1 VLATKL
7 ANATGEGPNDRGLS
21 RRRAFQAVDA
31 SLQRLGTDRI
41 DVLYLHREDPATPL
55 EETVPA
61 IAAEALHGRV
71 VSQIDPLRT
80 LSSSATSGQSVCMK
94 SIEFVGI
101 IAALLLPAIVTGAG
115 ASPLAPQVGDTY
127 EITMTRESAQQGSNG
142 SSGSSHD
149 RDTIIERVIGLRP
162 DGLELEYDLPEVS
175 TADARVS
182 NWQFPARVFKPFG
195 GPTQLL
201 NGPELEARVDGWLKA
216 AGWSRTVCGHW
227 VFTWNAFRI
236 ECDPQSVIKTVESFD
251 LRSADLRDGA
261 PYKETEARGP
271 GKLAR
276 KLAGPDD
283 TIFDVEMP
291 VDPDA
296 VRRARAESDVAVGEI
311 MNKPV
316 TLDAA
321 LRERA
326 RETVSGTISVA
337 FETDSAGNVRRR
349 TKVTKL
355 DIKGP
360 DGQSETET
368 VTETLERR
376 LISRR
381 N

>member
-1 VLATKL
+1 M
-7 ANATGEGPNDRGLS
+7 TG
-21 RRRAFQAVDA
+21 F
-31 SLQRLGTDRI
+31 
-41 DVLYLHREDPATPL
+41 DP
-55 EETVPA
+55 
-61 IAAEALHGRV
+61 IADI
-71 VSQIDPLRT
+71 VSA
-80 LSSSATSGQSVCMK
+80 ATSAQSIRMK
-94 SIEFVGI
+94 LIGFMGI
-101 IAALLLPAIVTGAG
+101 IGALLLPAIVARAG

-127 EITMTRESAQQGSNG
+127 EITMTRESAQQDSHG

-149 RDTIIERVIGLRP
+149 KDTFIERVIGLRA
-162 DGLELEYDLPEVS
+162 DGLELEYDLPKAA
-175 TADARVS
+175 TADERAR
-182 NWQFPARVFKPFG
+182 NWQFPARVFNPFG
-195 GPTQLL
+195 GPAQLL

-216 AGWSRTVCGHW
+216 AGWPRTICGHW

-251 LRSADLRDGA
+251 LRSADLREGA
-261 PYKETEARGP
+261 PYQETEARGP
-271 GKLAR
+271 GILAR
-276 KLAGPDD
+276 KAAGPDGAL
-283 TIFDVEMP
+283 FAVEMP

-296 VRRARAESDVAVGEI
+296 VRRARAESDVVVGEI

-337 FETDSAGNVRRR
+337 FETDSAGNVHRR

-360 DGQSETET
+360 DGRSETET

-376 LISRR
+376 LISKRD
-381 N
+381 